1 MLLIVNELVGIGIE
15 DKLHKFDQNSYVH
28 LRVFFFFNHKIGRS
42 FLFID
47 FISTIIF
54 LYYTSELYYVF
65 FLVTNKFTSVSV
77 LSVLSLK
84 IKLSYKMVSCT
95 F

>member
-1 MLLIVNELVGIGIE
+1 MGETYTLTYARSWRDLNFLACKNFDVSLIVNELVGIGIE

-47 FISTIIF
+47 FISIIF
-54 LYYTSELYYVF
+54 FYAIHPSYIMFF
-65 FLVTNKFTSVSV
+65 FL
-77 LSVLSLK
+77 
-84 IKLSYKMVSCT
+84 
-95 F
+95 

>member
-1 MLLIVNELVGIGIE
+1 MSLIVNELVGIGIE

-47 FISTIIF
+47 FISIIIF

-65 FLVTNKFTSVSV
+65 FSCNKQIYISFCSVCPLVEN
-77 LSVLSLK
+77 K
-84 IKLSYKMVSCT
+84 IKL
-95 F
+95 

>member
-1 MLLIVNELVGIGIE
+1 MGETYTLIYARSWRDLNFLASKHFNVSLIVNELVGIGIE

-47 FISTIIF
+47 FISIIIF
-54 LYYTSELYYVF
+54 LYYKSSYIMF
-65 FLVTNKFTSVSV
+65 F
-77 LSVLSLK
+77 SL
-84 IKLSYKMVSCT
+84 
-95 F
+95 

>member
-15 DKLHKFDQNSYVH
+15 DKLHKFDQNSYVY

-47 FISTIIF
+47 FISVIMYYVIF
-54 LYYTSELYYVF
+54 L
-65 FLVTNKFTSVSV
+65 
-77 LSVLSLK
+77 
-84 IKLSYKMVSCT
+84 
-95 F
+95 